1 VELPK
6 CAKRSDFFRG
16 ALGHGGPG
24 RELGQQAELRPVG
37 SENLNLRGEAGVQWG
52 QKEGVR
58 P

>member
-1 VELPK
+1 VP
-6 CAKRSDFFRG
+6 RGVIFFRG